1 MAPQVRKNLFTQ
13 IHEIVFHGNGG
24 YNWYDVYDMPI
35 WLRNFTFNSIKRHFE
50 DQKESQEKSKN
61 DIDLANP
68 DKSQLPERSKVPVPS
83 YVTKASKK

>member
-1 MAPQVRKNLFTQ
+1 
-13 IHEIVFHGNGG
+13 
-24 YNWYDVYDMPI
+24 MPI
-35 WLRNFTFNSIKRHFE
+35 WLRNFTFNSINRYYE
-50 DQKESQEKSKN
+50 DQREAQEKGQN